1 MSGPIEDIFAQFPG
15 PITLKSSSSRR
26 MMALAVFGGM
36 SAVAL
41 IYIGIM
47 GRGLSTGHP
56 QPDLAEA
63 MLMLSVAALCLAG
76 VRRAVIQ
83 LRSGSLQLAATGFEL
98 AGYRHERY
106 LWKDVGDFRREAGSK
121 FEGVGFRVRPPKDDS
136 DALLNLRFT
145 GGRDVWLPD
154 SYGFELEDLAQLLA
168 GWHSRAIKE

>member
-1 MSGPIEDIFAQFPG
+1 
-15 PITLKSSSSRR
+15 
-26 MMALAVFGGM
+26 MMAGAVLAAM

-41 IYIGIM
+41 IYVGIM

-56 QPDLAEA
+56 QPDIAVA
-63 MLMLSVAALCLAG
+63 ILMFSVAALCLAG

-83 LRSGSLQLAATGFEL
+83 LRSGSLQLDETGFEL

-106 LWKDVGDFRREAGSK
+106 LWKDVGDFRREAGGK
-121 FEGVGFRVRPPKDDS
+121 FEGVGFRVRPPKDDP

-154 SYGFELEDLAQLLA
+154 SYGFKLEDLAQLLA

>member
-1 MSGPIEDIFAQFPG
+1 M
-15 PITLKSSSSRR
+15 
-26 MMALAVFGGM
+26 GGVVLGVM
-36 SAVAL
+36 FAVAL

-56 QPDLAEA
+56 QPGIAGA
-63 MLMLSVAALCLAG
+63 MLMFSISALCLVG

-83 LRSGSLQLAATGFEL
+83 LRSGSLRLDATGFEL

-106 LWKDVGDFRREAGSK
+106 LWKDVGDFRRERGGKSD
-121 FEGVGFRVRPPKDDS
+121 GVGFRVRPPKNDP

-154 SYGFELEDLAQLLA
+154 GYGFELEELAQLLA
-168 GWHSRAIKE
+168 GWHSRAIKD

>member
-15 PITLKSSSSRR
+15 PITLSSSSSRR
-26 MMALAVFGGM
+26 MMALAVFGVM

-56 QPDLAEA
+56 QPDLAGA
-63 MLMLSVAALCLAG
+63 MLMFSVAALCLAG
-76 VRRAVIQ
+76 VRRAAIQ
-83 LRSGSLQLAATGFEL
+83 LRSGSLQLDETGFEL

-106 LWKDVGDFRREAGSK
+106 LWKDVGDFRREAGGK
-121 FEGVGFRVRPPKDDS
+121 FEGVGFRVRPPKDDP

>member
-1 MSGPIEDIFAQFPG
+1 MSGPIEDILSQFPG
-15 PITLKSSSSRR
+15 PVTLKSSTSRR
-26 MMALAVFGGM
+26 MMAGAVLAAM

-41 IYIGIM
+41 IYVGIM

-56 QPDLAEA
+56 QPDIAVA
-63 MLMLSVAALCLAG
+63 ILMFSVAALCLAG

-83 LRSGSLQLAATGFEL
+83 LRSGSLQLDETGFEL

-106 LWKDVGDFRREAGSK
+106 LWKDVGDFRREAGGK
-121 FEGVGFRVRPPKDDS
+121 FEGVGFRVRPPKDDP

-154 SYGFELEDLAQLLA
+154 SYGFKLEDLAQLLA